1 MARIAIAKFR
11 NPIRLENLLNGYDE
25 KRPPK
30 AVGGRFDL

>member
-25 KRPPK
+25 KS
-30 AVGGRFDL
+30 ASQGGGRPF